1 MNEEGLDKPYMGKNR
16 KSFVVGNFKDRLK
29 ETVNKI
35 WKK

>member
-1 MNEEGLDKPYMGKNR
+1 MKEEGLDKPYMGENR
-16 KSFVVGNFKDRLK
+16 KLSLTGSFKDKLK